1 VCRLLTSYVAAH
13 KVRGVCEGALG
24 GESTSP
30 LPGSAI
36 VSIFLQIHS
45 NLKILHIHSNLAI
58 IDLVVAVTRAA
69 AAGRLLYAAAR
80 ARRLL
85 RSRAR
90 GGAAAAAAAAARRA
104 AAAAAAASHRA
115 SSYICYI
122 DHRPRQAGIISLAPW
137 PRGTIGWERAE
148 PRHSTGLEA
157 KLS

>member
-90 GGAAAAAAAAARRA
+90 GGAAGGGGGARRRRRRRHRIVHQA
-104 AAAAAAASHRA
+104 IYAISIIGRGRPASYHLRPGRA
-115 SSYICYI
+115 VLS
-122 DHRPRQAGIISLAPW
+122 AGSERSLATAQDW
-137 PRGTIGWERAE
+137 
-148 PRHSTGLEA
+148 